1 MAAGPGPTPVAAAAP
16 TAATATPAPP
26 TPPIAGQLVQPVAV
40 LRGGPDGTHTLTV
53 VLRPE
58 TLGPVQVQVTLD
70 NGVVDLTLRGAHQ
83 HGREALLLALPD
95 LRRDLEAAGLSC
107 SRLDVDRDTGGSWT
121 AQQHSAQREAQ
132 QQAGGDPRGQAGRG
146 EPASRPWARAAD
158 PGERRSAL
166 STSSSSALDVLA

>member
-70 NGVVDLTLRGAHQ
+70 KGVVDLTLRGAHQ
-83 HGREALLLALPD
+83 HGREALLQALPD

-107 SRLDVDRDTGGSWT
+107 SRLDVDRDTGGAWT
-121 AQQHSAQREAQ
+121 ASQQSAQREAQ
-132 QQAGGDPRGQAGRG
+132 QQAGGGARGQADRG
-146 EPASRPWARAAD
+146 EPAPRPWARAAD
-158 PGERRSAL
+158 PAQRHAAVASA
-166 STSSSSALDVLA
+166 STSALDVLA